1 MEQVV
6 EGFEP
11 EDLGLEDFAEAAGDD
26 GEDVFHFGR
35 LPGFEFDGGDGF
47 GQSAGDDELEV
58 VEVGGD
64 VEGES
69 VGGDPAG
76 DVDADGGDLAL
87 DLRG

>member
-1 MEQVV
+1 MEKVV

-11 EDLGLEDFAEAAGDD
+11 EDLGFEDLAEAAGDD
-26 GEDVFHFGR
+26 GEDIFHLGR
-35 LPGFEFDGGDGF
+35 LAGFKLDGGDRF

-69 VGGDPAG
+69 VGGDTAR
-76 DVDADGGDLAL
+76 DVNADGGNLAL
-87 DLRG
+87 GG